1 LPQFMS
7 TSEGFGLTIDKDRRE
22 NQPKYES
29 THTII
34 TKAPNLKDLEKKG
47 LINRV
52 KSFSKVQLEG
62 KN

>member
-1 LPQFMS
+1 MS
-7 TSEGFGLTIDKDRRE
+7 TSDGGFGLTIDKDRRE

-52 KSFSKVQLEG
+52 KALANSNLRG
-62 KN
+62 KTD